1 MRRIRW
7 NPTAVIDYNE
17 NIDYLLEKWSE
28 KAAQQFIDEVNHIE
42 FILRQGNVDF
52 PDTDF
57 KGIKRFVIRK
67 QITLFYRIT
76 DKNHVEFL
84 RFWNNNKNTTK
95 LKFL

>member
-28 KAAQQFIDEVNHIE
+28 KAAQQFIDEVNQIE

-52 PDTDF
+52 QKTEF
-57 KGIKRFVIRK
+57 EGVKRLVIRK
-67 QITLFYRIT
+67 QITLFYRIIN
-76 DKNHVEFL
+76 KKQVEFL
-84 RFWNNNKNTTK
+84 RFWNNNKNIK
-95 LKFL
+95 KINF